1 MIISHSDMMFYGLFL
16 VIARFVKG
24 SGMNTT
30 IKRKVI
36 YAGMV
41 LLCAAM
47 LVFCMT
53 DRAYAAGDV
62 NLDAIKD
69 VKFKNYVVSSFDS
82 NKDGKI
88 SETEAAE
95 IAEINVHNMGIT
107 SLEGIEMFPNLET
120 LICGDNNLTSLDV
133 SQNAKLKVLMCPH
146 NKISALNLTSN
157 NELTDLN
164 CFENELTDLD
174 LSKNLNL
181 ESLTCGGT
189 SDFGTVDL
197 SHNTALT
204 ALAYIGGSMREIDL
218 SHNTEL
224 MSLWISTTP
233 LEYLDIS
240 DNRELTSLTINITDL
255 HTINMNNNDKLQYV
269 NITSDRLISFHGS
282 TDDLSQ
288 MSFVDQRPLI
298 IEVPAGQTSYDL
310 KNIDPLFDPAAMSD
324 ISSDPEGISFDGTIA
339 RGITDNM
346 KITYTYTE
354 NGVELHASIIF
365 TIEES
370 SGGDPSEEPGGDQE
384 TKPDGGSGQGT
395 VPGSDVQHDAQ
406 NAVSGSSDVAK
417 SAAQTG
423 DDMTIMPWIILIV
436 AAAAVMI
443 ITIVT
448 GKRRKCD
455 GK

>member
-1 MIISHSDMMFYGLFL
+1 MMFYGLFL

-53 DRAYAAGDV
+53 DRVYAADNTGNIDLGV
-62 NLDAIKD
+62 VKDA
-69 VKFKNYVVSSFDS
+69 KFRDYIVTHFD
-82 NKDGKI
+82 KDGDGEI
-88 SETEAAE
+88 SYAEADSVTS
-95 IAEINVHNMGIT
+95 INVHNMGIE
-107 SLEGIEMFPNLET
+107 SLAGIELFPNLET
-120 LICGDNNLTSLDV
+120 LICEDNRLTSLDV
-133 SQNAKLKVLMCPH
+133 SRNTKLV
-146 NKISALNLTSN
+146 SLNCFG
-157 NELTDLN
+157 NELTG
-164 CFENELTDLD
+164 LD
-174 LSKNLNL
+174 LSNNTSL

-189 SDFGTVDL
+189 PKFGAIDL
-197 SHNTALT
+197 SNNIALT

-233 LEYLDIS
+233 LEHLDIS
-240 DNRELTSLTINITDL
+240 DNRELASLTINITDL

-282 TDDLSQ
+282 TDDLSK
-288 MSFVDQRPLI
+288 MSFDDQRSLTVN
-298 IEVPAGQTSYDL
+298 VPAGQTSYDL

-346 KITYTYTE
+346 QITYTYTE
-354 NGVELHASIIF
+354 NGVELQASIIF
-365 TIEES
+365 KIEES

-417 SAAQTG
+417 AAAQTG

-448 GKRRKCD
+448 GKRRNRG